1 MPSCEPEPPK
11 APSRTPALIHQPGPS
26 EVNAGN
32 HSDPPLPPDYTPSS
46 RDNEGGPP
54 ATFISTGKLGLK
66 GGERAA
72 AAPNQN
78 FGSLSGLC

>member
-32 HSDPPLPPDYTPSS
+32 HSDPPLPPDYTPIQP
-46 RDNEGGPP
+46 R
-54 ATFISTGKLGLK
+54 
-66 GGERAA
+66 
-72 AAPNQN
+72 
-78 FGSLSGLC
+78 